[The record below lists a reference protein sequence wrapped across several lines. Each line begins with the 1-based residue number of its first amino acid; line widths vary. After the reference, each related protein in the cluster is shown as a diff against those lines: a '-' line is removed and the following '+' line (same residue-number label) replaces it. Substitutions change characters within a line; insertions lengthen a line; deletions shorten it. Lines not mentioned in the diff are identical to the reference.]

1 MLRSE
6 PVDRSSMPV
15 TRSPRAIS
23 ASARCDPMN
32 PAPPVIRYLIVL
44 VVEGVAHS
52 HGTLREPASLL
63 AAERRTA
70 ASLPRYLGFHQPFL
84 DRRRHDARHP
94 LGAVRAGTAGD
105 PQNVR
110 IVLVRIVRHD

>member
-1 MLRSE
+1 MDSMTLSNDSTCRRCAMLRRE
-6 PVDRSSMPV
+6 PVDRSSMMV

-52 HGTLREPASLL
+52 HGTFSELTTLL
-63 AAERRTA
+63 ADRRTA
-70 ASLPRYLGFHQPFL
+70 ASLPQCPGFHQPFL
-84 DRRRHDARHP
+84 DRRRH
-94 LGAVRAGTAGD
+94 
-105 PQNVR
+105 
-110 IVLVRIVRHD
+110 

>member
-6 PVDRSSMPV
+6 PVDRSSMMV

-63 AAERRTA
+63 AADRRTA
-70 ASLPRYLGFHQPFL
+70 ASLLRCVAFHPAIHA
-84 DRRRHDARHP
+84 RSRHDARFAVP
-94 LGAVRAGTAGD
+94 GVGAGVGAEAI
-105 PQNVR
+105 N
-110 IVLVRIVRHD
+110 